1 MAVRFFIPGPL
12 RPHAEGRSQVEVH
25 VSGTT
30 VADALAALW
39 HAYPGLRDRVLTEQ
53 GEVRQHVNIFVG
65 EENIRYC
72 GGLAASVKNGAAITI
87 VPAVSGGRFVGDKR
101 KNH

>member
-1 MAVRFFIPGPL
+1 MAITFYIPGPL
-12 RPHAEGRSQVEVH
+12 RPHTKGRSQVEVN
-25 VSGTT
+25 VSAAT

-39 HAYPGLRDRVLTEQ
+39 RAYPGLRDRVLTER

-72 GGLAASVKNGAAITI
+72 GGLVAAVKNGAAITI
-87 VPAVSGGRFVGDKR
+87 VPAVSGGGD
-101 KNH
+101 